1 MNIKLYKSSL
11 MLLLSG
17 LLFSCSNLYE
27 SHDIVIAEDNLIFSA
42 PLTADLGGF
51 DTINVVGEEKWH
63 IDPNGYAYISGFIN
77 SSNKA
82 NEAWLISPE
91 IDLTTAETAK
101 LTFDHVARY
110 FANLST
116 EATLWV
122 SENYVTGVSPATA
135 AWTKLDTEPFS
146 DPGSWT
152 FGPSGEISLTAFAG
166 KKIRIAFKYISTTS
180 KAGSWEVKNFL
191 VQKGEAVVVVRN
203 WGKGTETDP
212 FTVAGAIANQA
223 GEKWVTG
230 YIVGYVISGS
240 YTNYVFG
247 ADTCTQTT
255 NIMIADTLGSYI
267 SKTMAVQLPIG
278 VVRTGINLKDNKS
291 LIGKRVKLAGTLEAY
306 FGAPGM
312 RNTVYY
318 EVKDGSSGGTK
329 PVKTIFSETFASNSQ
344 GAFTIFNV
352 LKPADVNYVWTPTP
366 TFGMVASAFV
376 GGANKVTESWLISP
390 EISLAEVNKASLTFD
405 HALNYLRGARATDFC
420 TVWLSTTYTSGAPS
434 TAAWS
439 QLNVPVYPPGTNWTF
454 IPSGVVSLDDFAGEP
469 KVRIAFKYTST
480 TTTSVTWEIKNVV
493 VK

>member
-1 MNIKLYKSSL
+1 MNIKLNKSSL

-17 LLFSCSNLYE
+17 LLFSCSNLYD

-42 PLTADLGGF
+42 PLTANLGGF

-63 IDPNGYAYISGFIN
+63 IDPNGYAYVSGFVAN
-77 SSNKA
+77 SNKA

-122 SENYVTGVSPATA
+122 SENYVTGASPSTA
-135 AWTKLDTEPFS
+135 AWTKLETEPFS

-152 FGPSGEISLTAFAG
+152 FGSSGEISLTAFAG

-203 WGKGTETDP
+203 WGKGTETEP
-212 FTVAGAIANQA
+212 YTVAGAIAYQG

-247 ADTCTQTT
+247 SDTCTQTT
-255 NIMIADTLGSYI
+255 NIMIADTIGPYLFR
-267 SKTMAVQLPIG
+267 TMAIQLPVG
-278 VVRTGINLKDNKS
+278 AVRTGINLKDNKS
-291 LIGKRVKLAGTLEAY
+291 LIGQKVTLAGSLEAY

-312 RNTVYY
+312 RNTIYY
-318 EVKDGSSGGTK
+318 ALANGQTGGTK
-329 PVKTIFSETFASNSQ
+329 PVKTIFSETFASSSQ
-344 GAFTIFNV
+344 GAFTIENV
-352 LKPADVNYVWTPTP
+352 VKPADMNYVWTPTP

-376 GGANKVTESWLISP
+376 GGVNRVTESWLISP
-390 EISLAEVNKASLTFD
+390 EISLKDVNTVSLTFE
-405 HALNYLRGARATDFC
+405 HALNFLKGAKATDYA
-420 TVWLSTTYTSGAPS
+420 TVWISTTYSSGAPAS
-434 TAAWS
+434 AAWS
-439 QLNVPVYPPGTNWTF
+439 QLNVPAYPPGTNWTF
-454 IPSGVVSLDDFAGEP
+454 ISSGAVSLDDFAGEP
-469 KVRIAFKYTST
+469 KVRLAFKYVSTSAIAP
-480 TTTSVTWEIKNVV
+480 TWEIKNVI